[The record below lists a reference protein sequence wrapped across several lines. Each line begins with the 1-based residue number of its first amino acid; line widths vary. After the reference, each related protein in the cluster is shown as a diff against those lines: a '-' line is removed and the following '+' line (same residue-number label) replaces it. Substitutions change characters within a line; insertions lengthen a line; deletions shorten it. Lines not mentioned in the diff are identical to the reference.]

1 MSDSFMFKEPD
12 EPPKYGWPI
21 TSGTK
26 IWKDSEMTIEMP
38 LESISKEAF
47 EAIFGLVPIIYCK
60 DCLYLCKYDRRYNCY
75 CKKLKFWPNE
85 NDYCSKG
92 ILKGEANDV

>member
-1 MSDSFMFKEPD
+1 MSDSFIFKEPD
-12 EPPKYGWPI
+12 EPPRYGWPI

-38 LESISKEAF
+38 LESFSKEAF
-47 EAIFGLVPIIYCK
+47 EAIFNLVPIIYCK
-60 DCLYLCKYDRRYNCY
+60 DCLYLCEYGY
-75 CKKLKFWPNE
+75 CKNLKIWPNE

-92 ILKGEANDV
+92 ILKGETNDV